1 MPDSYATV
9 GATGDASRGIPRCAA
24 IPGGS
29 GGTGGTE
36 AAALAAAGIGG
47 AAAQRESPGRD
58 PPRAIGGAADAHC
71 PAIKWSSC
79 GKTRG
84 WRVVVL
90 GSWEVVLMLV
100 QFKIVK
106 TVAIV
111 MQSFMDC
118 RDSDHLLREILQ
130 WRQVSLSLAE
140 PAEAVLKLLLDAGLF
155 WPRAASSLGPA
166 QVGNLELNR
175 WMVKLWRLK
184 VLKGGFV

>member
-130 WRQVSLSLAE
+130 
-140 PAEAVLKLLLDAGLF
+140 
-155 WPRAASSLGPA
+155 
-166 QVGNLELNR
+166 
-175 WMVKLWRLK
+175 
-184 VLKGGFV
+184 

>member
-1 MPDSYATV
+1 MPAMPGSYATV
-9 GATGDASRGIPRCAA
+9 GATGDASRGIPRCGAGAA

-36 AAALAAAGIGG
+36 AAAVAAAGIGG

-84 WRVVVL
+84 WRVVDVVVL
-90 GSWEVVLMLV
+90 GSLEVVLMLV

-111 MQSFMDC
+111 MQSSMDC
-118 RDSDHLLREILQ
+118 RDSDIFR
-130 WRQVSLSLAE
+130 SFAE
-140 PAEAVLKLLLDAGLF
+140 RNSSVAPGEFELGRTCGSSAEA
-155 WPRAASSLGPA
+155 AA
-166 QVGNLELNR
+166 
-175 WMVKLWRLK
+175 
-184 VLKGGFV
+184 

>member
-1 MPDSYATV
+1 MPGSYATV
-9 GATGDASRGIPRCAA
+9 GATGDASRGIPRCGAA

-29 GGTGGTE
+29 GGSGGTE

-90 GSWEVVLMLV
+90 GLV
-100 QFKIVK
+100 IG
-106 TVAIV
+106 
-111 MQSFMDC
+111 SC
-118 RDSDHLLREILQ
+118 
-130 WRQVSLSLAE
+130 
-140 PAEAVLKLLLDAGLF
+140 LDACSIQDSQDSGNSDAEFHGL
-155 WPRAASSLGPA
+155 
-166 QVGNLELNR
+166 
-175 WMVKLWRLK
+175 
-184 VLKGGFV
+184 